1 MVVPDEDPKLAGRRV
16 LTAPAAPAG
25 TAGERAAR
33 PVLHARDIEKHF
45 GVTHAVSGCS
55 LELLAGEVH
64 VLMGENGSG
73 KSTMVK
79 IMSGVHRPNAGTISL
94 GDNANVEL
102 RSPRAAGAAG
112 IATVF
117 QEILVT
123 PQRSV
128 LENTWLGEPGVFR
141 YPRSQVQRREMAKQ
155 AIGRLITVPD
165 LDMPVGEL
173 GLNDRQ
179 AICIARA
186 LLREPKL
193 LILDEATSALD
204 ITTRDR
210 LFTVLGELCARG
222 TAVLFISHR
231 MDEVERI
238 GDRVTVMRSGVNVGG
253 GARGELDSRQLVQLM
268 VGGDH
273 AVAGDRRAE
282 TRGSVKDAPVRL
294 QVSDLRLRPESSA
307 VNIEILAGEIVGVAG
322 LEGHGQDQFLRA
334 IYGEQGVSGRVL
346 VMTESGEIEID
357 SRARALSSGIAY
369 VPRDRR
375 DEAIFPSLST
385 LENFGIAS
393 TDEDRSRGFLQRRST
408 RRRFEEF
415 KDQMRIVAP
424 NVQNRITTL
433 SGGNQQKVIIARWL
447 AIKPRVLVLND
458 PTRGVDLGAKNDIYK
473 VLTDIAA
480 TGTAV
485 VMLSTELI
493 ELIELMDR
501 VLVFREGGVFREL
514 QRDELSRNRLV
525 ASYFGQEAD

>member
-1 MVVPDEDPKLAGRRV
+1 MSDEDPNAAGRRV
-16 LTAPAAPAG
+16 LRAPAVPAG
-25 TAGERAAR
+25 TAGERGAS
-33 PVLHARDIEKHF
+33 PVLHAEGIEKHF
-45 GVTHAVSGCS
+45 GVTRAVTGCS
-55 LELLAGEVH
+55 LELLPGEVH

-79 IMSGVHRPNAGTISL
+79 ILSGVHRPNAGTISL
-94 GDNANVEL
+94 GDAANVEL

-117 QEILVT
+117 QEILVA

-128 LENTWLGEPGVFR
+128 LENTWLGEHGVFR
-141 YPRSQVQRREMAKQ
+141 YPRSQDDRRAMARG

-165 LDMPVGEL
+165 LDQPVGEL

-186 LLREPKL
+186 LLRKPKL

-210 LFTVLGELCARG
+210 LFTVLGELCAQSV
-222 TAVLFISHR
+222 AVLFISHR

-238 GDRVTVMRSGVNVGG
+238 GDRVTVMRSGANVASGV
-253 GARGELDSRQLVQLM
+253 RGEFDSRQLVQLM

-273 AVAGDRRAE
+273 AVSGERQAAARESLA
-282 TRGSVKDAPVRL
+282 DAPARL
-294 QVSDLRLRPESSA
+294 RVSDLRLRPASA
-307 VNIEILAGEIVGVAG
+307 PVNIEIRAGEIVGVAG
-322 LEGHGQDQFLRA
+322 LEGHGQDEFLRT
-334 IYGEQGVSGRVL
+334 IYGDQGVSGRVL
-346 VMTESGEIEID
+346 AITDAGEVEID
-357 SRARALSSGIAY
+357 SRARALNSGVAY

-393 TDEDRSRGFLQRRST
+393 TGEDRTRGFLQRRST
-408 RRRFEEF
+408 RSRFDEF
-415 KDQMRIVAP
+415 KEQMRIVAP
-424 NVQNRITTL
+424 RVQNRITTL

-473 VLTDIAA
+473 VLSDIAA

-514 QRDELSRNRLV
+514 QREELTRNRLV

>member
-1 MVVPDEDPKLAGRRV
+1 MLS
-16 LTAPAAPAG
+16 APPVPAG
-25 TAGERAAR
+25 AAGAHDVR
-33 PVLHARDIEKHF
+33 PVLLAQGIEKHF
-45 GVTHAVSGCS
+45 GVTRAVSGCS

-79 IMSGVHRPNAGTISL
+79 IMSGVHRPDGGSISI
-94 GDNANVEL
+94 GDTADVEL
-102 RSPRAAGAAG
+102 RSPRAAVAAG

-117 QEILVT
+117 QEILVA

-128 LENTWLGEPGVFR
+128 LENTWLGEHGVFR
-141 YPRSQVQRREMAKQ
+141 YSLAEDERRRLARD
-155 AIGRLITVPD
+155 AIAQLISVPD
-165 LDMPVGEL
+165 LDRPVGEL

-186 LLREPKL
+186 LLRKPKL

-210 LFTVLGELCARG
+210 LFTVLGELCAQG

-238 GDRVTVMRSGVNVGG
+238 GDRVTVMRSGVNVGSG
-253 GARGELDSRQLVQLM
+253 VRGEFDSRQLVQLM
-268 VGGDH
+268 VGGEH
-273 AVAGDRRAE
+273 AVAGERQAGVRESLA
-282 TRGSVKDAPVRL
+282 DAPVRL
-294 QVSDLRLRPESSA
+294 RVSELRLRPQAEPVST
-307 VNIEILAGEIVGVAG
+307 EIRAGEIVGVAG
-322 LEGHGQDQFLRA
+322 LEGHGQDEFLRA
-334 IYGEQGVSGRVL
+334 IYGDQGVSGQIL
-346 VMTESGEIEID
+346 ATTEAGEVEID
-357 SRARALSSGIAY
+357 SRARALSAGVAY

-393 TDEDRSRGFLQRRST
+393 TDEDRTRGFLQRRLT
-408 RRRFEEF
+408 RGRFAEF
-415 KDQMRIVAP
+415 SQQMRIVAP

-447 AIKPRVLVLND
+447 AVKPRVLVLND

-473 VLTDIAA
+473 VLTDLAA

-485 VMLSTELI
+485 IMLSTELI

-501 VLVFREGGVFREL
+501 VLVFREGAVFREL
-514 QRDELSRNRLV
+514 QREQLTRNGLV

>member
-1 MVVPDEDPKLAGRRV
+1 MVVSDEDPNAAGRRV
-16 LTAPAAPAG
+16 PRAPAVPAG
-25 TAGERAAR
+25 TAVGQ
-33 PVLHARDIEKHF
+33 PVLHAQGIEKHF
-45 GVTHAVSGCS
+45 GVTRAVNGCS

-79 IMSGVHRPNAGTISL
+79 ILSGVHRPDGGSISL
-94 GDNANVEL
+94 GNRSNVEL
-102 RSPRAAGAAG
+102 RTPRAAGVAG

-117 QEILVT
+117 QEILIA

-128 LENTWLGEPGVFR
+128 LENTWLGDRGVFR
-141 YPRSQVQRREMAKQ
+141 SSRSQDERREIARDV
-155 AIGRLITVPD
+155 IGQVIAVPD
-165 LDMPVGEL
+165 LDRPLGEL

-186 LLREPKL
+186 LLRKPKL

-210 LFTVLGELCARG
+210 LFTVLGELCGQG

-238 GDRVTVMRSGVNVGG
+238 GDRVTVMRSGANVGG
-253 GARGELDSRQLVQLM
+253 GARGELDSRQLVSMM
-268 VGGDH
+268 VGADH
-273 AVAGDRRAE
+273 AVEERQAAE
-282 TRGSVKDAPVRL
+282 RESVAEAPIRL
-294 QVSDLRLRPESSA
+294 QISDLRLRPRSA
-307 VNIEILAGEIVGVAG
+307 PVNFEIRAGEIVGVAG
-322 LEGHGQDQFLRA
+322 LEGHGQDEFLRA
-334 IYGEQGVSGRVL
+334 IYGERGVSGRVL
-346 VMTESGEIEID
+346 AMTDSGEVEID
-357 SRARALSSGIAY
+357 SQARAVASGVAY

-375 DEAIFPSLST
+375 NEAIFPSLST

-393 TDEDRSRGFLQRRST
+393 TDEDRARGLLQRRLT
-408 RRRFEEF
+408 RRRFDEF
-415 KDQMRIVAP
+415 REQMRIVAP
-424 NVQNRITTL
+424 RVQNRITTL

-447 AIKPRVLVLND
+447 AIKPSVLVLND
-458 PTRGVDLGAKNDIYK
+458 PTRGVDLGAKNDIYR

-480 TGTAV
+480 SGTAV

-514 QRDELSRNRLV
+514 PRAELSRNRLV